1 MPQAGEIV
9 PERICK
15 FVFKRGINNKKKM
28 KEKERNGVLENN
40 KKTIM

>member
-15 FVFKRGINNKKKM
+15 FVFKRGINNNKKKM
-28 KEKERNGVLENN
+28 KERNGVLENN